1 MYLYINLIPK
11 PLPLK
16 TTEKLQIR
24 KSKGKMICTPKPFTH
39 LAGNS
44 NEDFSN
50 VFVAGL
56 ASLGCHPKKKT
67 PIPKK
72 PETMP
77 NRKSITKIIKS
88 SNFLD
93 ILLNCCILD

>member
-24 KSKGKMICTPKPFTH
+24 KSKEKIICTPKPFIH

-44 NEDFSN
+44 NEDFSI
-50 VFVAGL
+50 VFNAGL
-56 ASLGCHPKKKT
+56 AGCHPKRRLPHT
-67 PIPKK
+67 VRKK